1 MMYMNTPSSFVS
13 VYSSESTNDTS
24 LIAKSMSWN
33 YSGEVDDAVNRE
45 NGGIADIN
53 ESRPNATK
61 KMAENKAI
69 AERKDSENI
78 ADGEDK
84 GTSYKKDNERTADN
98 TDNADNADNA
108 NARHPEEAD
117 DDRQNSEDH
126 VTGSSTN
133 TCESQ
138 ETGHVTACKAEN
150 QRRGLSQ
157 SALAG
162 RRQRKHPAVRAK
174 EDSNLRRTVE
184 LDAAQSAKPRGLIL
198 HQSEKPHEDGK
209 ATVTRCILATS
220 RFIWLPICQP
230 NRGCRHSEVMDEAL
244 VTAAECVRWHLR
256 RNALCD
262 HMALPMTQE
271 TRERIERDVAER
283 KTSVTRKVSQYL
295 KAAFN
300 SSNYDV
306 DLI

>member
-1 MMYMNTPSSFVS
+1 MMYMNTPSSLSVAS
-13 VYSSESTNDTS
+13 VYGSESTNDTS

-33 YSGEVDDAVNRE
+33 YSGEVDNAVKRE
-45 NGGIADIN
+45 NGAIADIN
-53 ESRPNATK
+53 ESNATAR
-61 KMAENKAI
+61 MTENKAI
-69 AERKDSENI
+69 AKRKDSKNTAE
-78 ADGEDK
+78 GEEK
-84 GTSYKKDNERTADN
+84 GTSDRKDNEIIADN
-98 TDNADNADNA
+98 TDNA
-108 NARHPEEAD
+108 NARHLEEAD
-117 DDRQNSEDH
+117 NDRQKSEDH
-126 VTGSSTN
+126 VTGSTTN

-138 ETGHVTACKAEN
+138 ETGHVTACKAET
-150 QRRGLSQ
+150 QRNGLPQ

-162 RRQRKHPAVRAK
+162 RRQRRHPAVRAK

-184 LDAAQSAKPRGLIL
+184 LAAAQSAKPRGLIL
-198 HQSEKPHEDGK
+198 HQNEKPHEDGK

-220 RFIWLPICQP
+220 RFIWLPICTP

-244 VTAAECVRWHLR
+244 VAAAECVRWHLR

-271 TRERIERDVAER
+271 TRERLERDVAER